1 MIFPCGLI
9 LILPDF
15 PCNSVFLSPIKKRNI
30 AQQDLYSSMI
40 DFSKRVACRLP
51 QYSLLRYYA
60 IIQYTKLQRS
70 VVLIFRANLIPR
82 NTCTFIH
89 TQWNTLTSG
98 GPLQSNII
106 KLLWGF
112 FSRKFTTTTTTK
124 MSNVKSGVCSWVLN
138 GNFYLFIFSYNYPFI
153 LRAPVRIGIWK
164 TTREDEGWNRC
175 NTQLRSK
182 SSINSFRESKSSWAS
197 EPCLHNKKG
206 WLKHKD

>member
-1 MIFPCGLI
+1 MIFPCGLV

-30 AQQDLYSSMI
+30 AQQDLYSSTI
-40 DFSKRVACRLP
+40 DFSKQVVCLLL

-82 NTCTFIH
+82 NTYTLIH

-112 FSRKFTTTTTTK
+112 FSRKFTMTTTTK

-138 GNFYLFIFSYNYPFI
+138 GNFYLFVCIIIRLF
-153 LRAPVRIGIWK
+153 
-164 TTREDEGWNRC
+164 
-175 NTQLRSK
+175 
-182 SSINSFRESKSSWAS
+182 
-197 EPCLHNKKG
+197 
-206 WLKHKD
+206 